1 MILNGENILSAT
13 NGPVDIRSILKA
25 TTMNIVIDLD
35 AFDVIGSLL
44 NALAVEVLVEVWVE
58 VRV

>member
-35 AFDVIGSLL
+35 AFDVIGSLGR
-44 NALAVEVLVEVWVE
+44 EIVLGIGLII
-58 VRV
+58 